1 MSKTVRSYLKMAETL
16 GSLIDKLTIVNIKVW
31 HLEEIRNAKDSIA
44 DEKRLEA
51 ADNLTILNRHRNE
64 LVQEIDEFLRDTLS
78 GKKKRI
84 VNEKIRV
91 DK

>member
-1 MSKTVRSYLKMAETL
+1 MAETL